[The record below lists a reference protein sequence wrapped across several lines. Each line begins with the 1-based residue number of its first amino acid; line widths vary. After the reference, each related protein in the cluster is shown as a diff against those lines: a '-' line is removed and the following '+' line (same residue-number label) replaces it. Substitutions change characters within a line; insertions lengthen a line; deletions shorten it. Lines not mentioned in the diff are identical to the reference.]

1 MTRSDC
7 MSVLLGIIVRY
18 ILVAGRGRWDDPIG
32 HAPSIACLPVERLGD
47 RNAPTILLNP
57 QVGRELTEP
66 GHRIGQ
72 PFLVARGVD
81 RRDATRPTTGQAH
94 REAEA
99 AQAGHERRKGIFV
112 AVEKENSYA

>member
-1 MTRSDC
+1 MTRMDF

-47 RNAPTILLNP
+47 RNAPTIILNP

-66 GHRIGQ
+66 GHRIGRT
-72 PFLVARGVD
+72 FLVD
-81 RRDATRPTTGQAH
+81 RRSDAHTSELQSLMR
-94 REAEA
+94 
-99 AQAGHERRKGIFV
+99 I
-112 AVEKENSYA
+112 SYPVLCMKKKSTLLILC

>member
-1 MTRSDC
+1 MTRMDF

-47 RNAPTILLNP
+47 RNAPTIILNP

-72 PFLVARGVD
+72 PFLVDRG
-81 RRDATRPTTGQAH
+81 RSEEHTSALQSLMR
-94 REAEA
+94 
-99 AQAGHERRKGIFV
+99 I
-112 AVEKENSYA
+112 SYAVFCLK

>member
-1 MTRSDC
+1 MCSIVLISDVCSADLVPITIGPAPMTRMDF

-47 RNAPTILLNP
+47 RNAPTIILNP

-72 PFLVARGVD
+72 PFLVDRGVD
-81 RRDATRPTTGQAH
+81 RRDASDRTSQRL
-94 REAEA
+94 
-99 AQAGHERRKGIFV
+99 
-112 AVEKENSYA
+112 NS